1 MFNRVALATALIGSL
16 AALTGCSGGDA
27 LRVGINLSRDDSNI
41 KVWIDGYEAKQNKL
55 KKGWGGYAKFKIG
68 EQVSPSPTLRF
79 EFDKPEKFG
88 RIMTVSLQIHQ
99 AFESDYSHQAEFVV
113 FPAAGKEDRENQLK
127 DKVEYNLGALGPHY
141 KVFDVY
147 GKEIPGVK
155 MEPGKKYLMVLTV
168 NADKSESMQIFFEV
182 GANAKPAAKA
192 EAKAEAT
199 TEEKK

>member
-1 MFNRVALATALIGSL
+1 MIHRLALS
-16 AALTGCSGGDA
+16 AALVGFWFTLSGCSSGDA
-27 LRVGINLSRDDSNI
+27 LRVGLNLSKDDSHI
-41 KVWIDGYEAKQNKL
+41 KVWLDGHEAKQNKV
-55 KKGWGGYAKFKIG
+55 KKGWGGYAKFKIN

-79 EFDKPEKFG
+79 ELDKPEKFG

-127 DKVEYNLGALGPHY
+127 DKTDYNLGALGPHY
-141 KVFDVY
+141 KVLDVY

-168 NADKSESMQIFFEV
+168 NADKSESTQIFFEV
-182 GANAKPAAKA
+182 GANAKPAETDAKPA
-192 EAKAEAT
+192 DGKA
-199 TEEKK
+199 EEKK